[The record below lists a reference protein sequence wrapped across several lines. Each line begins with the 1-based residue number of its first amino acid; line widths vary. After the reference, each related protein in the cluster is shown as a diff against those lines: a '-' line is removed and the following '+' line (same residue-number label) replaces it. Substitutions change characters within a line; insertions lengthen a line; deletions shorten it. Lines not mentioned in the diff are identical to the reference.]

1 MGMFY
6 YVSNHQ
12 LNEVPGLDDQGP
24 DVLDDIDLE
33 DFKSRLKGFH
43 GEIKGILTR
52 GRVLSGIGNAYAD
65 EILFDAKVDPFK
77 PRKQLSP
84 DELRRI
90 HHNARQVIVDATLVV
105 RVTMN
110 GQLDHKLRDFLAVHN
125 KSGQECRDC
134 GNKISQITANKRI
147 TSYCRRCQPGMLIKN

>member
-33 DFKSRLKGFH
+33 DFKSRLKEIH

-65 EILFDAKVDPFK
+65 EILFDAKVYPFK
-77 PRKQLSP
+77 RCKQLSP

-90 HHNARQVIVDATLVV
+90 HHSARQAIVDATLVV
-105 RVTMN
+105 RDRMN
-110 GQLDHKLRDFLAVHN
+110 GQLGHKLRDFLAGH
-125 KSGQECRDC
+125 
-134 GNKISQITANKRI
+134 
-147 TSYCRRCQPGMLIKN
+147 